1 MDLVRAAK
9 QGTWHT
15 AGTQTS
21 VPSFHYHCLPLITA
35 VVIIT
40 MRFLRT
46 FHFLPYPLNKWKSF
60 LPLSVFQTVHE
71 GLDFKTR
78 NVRSRF
84 KLKKELRPR
93 LPKKGY
99 CWDTQPFFLSSCL
112 QKQGRRKTFF
122 SFSSFFSKGWGAS
135 LDLSSW
141 RHGLRL
147 SRDQQAFLWACKPA
161 GTTPVFCYSRA
172 LYHLPAA
179 ARVTAATGP
188 ICPPM
193 ADRHPPVP
201 QGCGRSE
208 FGWDAYEL
216 WLSQV
221 HIPTYFYAPKLHTHS
236 CNTPVGPLQLSVLS
250 QTTILVSAHRQP
262 LSWVFSKY
270 SVQSL

>member
-135 LDLSSW
+135 LFQNTQEGRCHPSP
-141 RHGLRL
+141 
-147 SRDQQAFLWACKPA
+147 QTWASK
-161 GTTPVFCYSRA
+161 V
-172 LYHLPAA
+172 
-179 ARVTAATGP
+179 
-188 ICPPM
+188 
-193 ADRHPPVP
+193 
-201 QGCGRSE
+201 
-208 FGWDAYEL
+208 
-216 WLSQV
+216 
-221 HIPTYFYAPKLHTHS
+221 
-236 CNTPVGPLQLSVLS
+236 
-250 QTTILVSAHRQP
+250 
-262 LSWVFSKY
+262 LSWVFFQNTFWGTSTSKPMGF
-270 SVQSL
+270 SSPALRPAQVSGESEVGHITLGNSGW